1 MLNLVRLRYDESPV
15 FLHVGD
21 ISSSKRFSS
30 RGSLTGTIFF
40 PGTGGHSPL
49 DVAGSAAA
57 EYGDNPIFNYV
68 PFDDE
73 RYTKQLLRPLSLKSL
88 ALLLQS
94 SWSISRVFRLAIQ
107 QTGSVLNS
115 PSSARS
121 TPSYPPEY
129 KDFSHIV
136 NVLRR
141 MQRENSLTVRYVN
154 ERKHEQLIIS
164 IRPYYPLYETDKR
177 LLVKYGIK
185 ISHNDLIFSS
195 EPWSGENYIST
206 RSVLGILNYIS
217 KGVLV
222 PKDDIKAKVLTVT
235 RSSNGAVFDWQ
246 RVVKGMMTI
255 RTSQNE
261 PISKL
266 VSIPYRGRWYYIDDR
281 DIDSKKTLILLSN
294 IIGLIASSPSDDRS
308 SISLTRI
315 S

>member
-206 RSVLGILNYIS
+206 RSVLGILHYLS
-217 KGVLV
+217 KGLIV
-222 PKDDIKAKVLTVT
+222 PPDDEKRGVLTIT
-235 RSSNGAVFDWQ
+235 RYLNGSVFNWQ
-246 RVVKGMMTI
+246 LVLGQMMTI
-255 RTSQNE
+255 KTFNE
-261 PISKL
+261 QPSSAI
-266 VSIPYRGRWYYIDDR
+266 VSIFYRGRWYYIDER
-281 DIDSKKTLILLSN
+281 DSNSKKTLILLSN
-294 IIGLIASSPSDDRS
+294 VVGLIATSSNNEVGN
-308 SISLTRI
+308 ISLTRL